1 MREELT
7 EEEQKKKSREILL
20 VERVVFLLFSRLSF
34 LVFVVLRAAARG
46 LNPFE
51 SVSSVV
57 SEVFENEEERIL
69 FFHTKLYIRSYKRS
83 NLKQKR
89 EKR

>member
-1 MREELT
+1 MREEL
-7 EEEQKKKSREILL
+7 KKSREILL

-51 SVSSVV
+51 SVSVV